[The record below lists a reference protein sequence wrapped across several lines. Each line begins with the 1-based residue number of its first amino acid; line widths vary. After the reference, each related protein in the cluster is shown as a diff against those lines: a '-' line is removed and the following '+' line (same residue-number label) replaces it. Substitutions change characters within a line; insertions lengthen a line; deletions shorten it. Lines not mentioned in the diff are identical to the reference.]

1 MLKTTLPSCLLLLC
15 KGESYK
21 KTVLSAVWRT
31 AVVSMVKSAIV
42 CNAVSAFRAT
52 GIVPYRSTIIPDA
65 FLSEELLYDDGAS
78 KNNTGKEIGRY
89 FQPGCSTC

>member
-1 MLKTTLPSCLLLLC
+1 
-15 KGESYK
+15 
-21 KTVLSAVWRT
+21 
-31 AVVSMVKSAIV
+31 MVKSAIV

-65 FLSEELLYDDGAS
+65 FLSEELLYDDGAN